1 VSVESFVLVLA
12 NFAMIGALP
21 RVFFRQGRLH
31 ARWWLT
37 AAPLFACASLQVAS
51 FAGILDAYDPG
62 RLRSA
67 AAGAAAVLD
76 AGSIALLWYAVGTNR
91 IPLALWHQDGDEP
104 REIVSWGAYR
114 RVRHPFYASFLLATA
129 AGFALTPHPATLVT
143 FVYTALALDLTA
155 RREERR
161 LAASARGAEYRD
173 YMSRTGRFL
182 PRLGRAAT

>member
-1 VSVESFVLVLA
+1 MSIESFLLILA

-21 RVFFRQGRLH
+21 RVFFRQGCLN

-51 FAGILDAYDPG
+51 FAGILDPYDLGWP
-62 RLRSA
+62 
-67 AAGAAAVLD
+67 AGAAAGVAALLS
-76 AGSIALLWYAVGTNR
+76 AASIALLWFTVGTNR
-91 IPLALWHQDGDEP
+91 IPLALWHQDADEP

-129 AGFALTPHPATLVT
+129 AGCVLTPHPATLVT
-143 FVYTALALDLTA
+143 LVYTALALNVTA

-161 LAASARGAEYRD
+161 LAASAYGAEYRD
-173 YMSRTGRFL
+173 YMARTGRFL
-182 PRLGRAAT
+182 PRIGKAAA